1 MIITGARL
9 FDGQSDRIIED
20 AVILVEGERI
30 THVGAAAEVDQ
41 PAAGD
46 HIDARGLFVM
56 PGLINMHEHLIFRA
70 AVGPP
75 AAALAKGPVD
85 LAIHAVRVAAVAL
98 AQGIT
103 TVRDMGTKHEI
114 ALRIREAVQAGA
126 LPGPRI
132 LACNSALRVT
142 GGHGYQAVQTD
153 GADGFRSAARAQLAA
168 GADFVKVMAS
178 HDPWPMAGAEPTRAE
193 ATVEEMRAAFD
204 VAHDWGRFAACHV
217 MGQIAIARALEA
229 GVDIID
235 HGHFLTESLA
245 EQMARRGIFMTPT
258 LSAYNVQTSHPR
270 FRRGPAWAEAHE
282 VLKEGHAAA
291 MRAAVGAGVR
301 MVVGTDSVGC
311 YAEEVD
317 LLRRAGVSPVESLRA
332 CTSNAAAALRRND
345 IGVLEPG
352 RLADLILLRGD
363 PLSDPYAL
371 EQVERV
377 IKGGRSYDP
386 ARLAYS
392 DGLEPEVALMPLA
405 RAARD

>member
-1 MIITGARL
+1 
-9 FDGQSDRIIED
+9 
-20 AVILVEGERI
+20 
-30 THVGAAAEVDQ
+30 
-41 PAAGD
+41 
-46 HIDARGLFVM
+46 M

-75 AAALAKGPVD
+75 AAALAKGAID
-85 LAIHAVRVAAVAL
+85 LAIHAVRIAQIAL

-114 ALRIREAVQAGA
+114 ALRIREAIQAGV

-132 LACNSALRVT
+132 VACNSALRVT

-178 HDPWPMAGAEPTRAE
+178 HDPWPVSAGAEPTRAE

-217 MGQIAIARALEA
+217 MGRTAIARALEA

-245 EQMARRGIFMTPT
+245 EQMADRGIAMTPT

-301 MVVGTDSVGC
+301 LVVGTDSVGC

-317 LLRRAGVSPVESLRA
+317 LLRRAGVSALESLRA
-332 CTSNAAAALRRND
+332 CTSNAAAALRRSD

-363 PLSDPYAL
+363 PVSDPYAL
-371 EQVERV
+371 ELVERV

-386 ARLAYS
+386 ASLAYTDS
-392 DGLEPEVALMPLA
+392 LEPDVSLMSLA
-405 RAARD
+405 RAARG